1 MAPLPNRVDPH
12 SRVVATPA
20 RGLFMGNRGCI
31 HRADKTLKDR
41 QWALTRWIVCLTEF
55 RGRRRPLMAPGRYTE
70 LFFLDEATALAAGH
84 RPCAECRREDLQRFK
99 AAWLRG
105 QPNGP
110 LTAAASLL
118 DLDALLHA
126 ERLDEEGR
134 QRTFEA
140 ALSMLPDGVL
150 VDVPW
155 LADQAHLWHG
165 GALRPWSFGGY
176 GDAMRTDPESV
187 VRVLTPPS
195 TVKAL
200 AAGYDPVLH
209 PSALDDASLR

>member
-1 MAPLPNRVDPH
+1 MPLSNRVDPH
-12 SRVVATPA
+12 GRVMATFE
-20 RGLFMGNRGCI
+20 RGLFLGNRGCI
-31 HRADKTLKDR
+31 HRADKTLKNR

-84 RPCAECRREDLQRFK
+84 RPCAECRREDLQCFK

-105 QPNGP
+105 QPDGP
-110 LTAAASLL
+110 LTAASSLL

-126 ERLDEEGR
+126 ERLDDEER
-134 QRTFEA
+134 QRTFDA
-140 ALSMLPDGVL
+140 ALSTLPDGVL

-155 LADQAHLWHG
+155 LFGKTHLWWG
-165 GALRPWSFGGY
+165 GVLLPWSFSGY
-176 GDAMRTDPESV
+176 GDPVRADRERV

-195 TVKAL
+195 TVKTI
-200 AAGYDPVLH
+200 AAGYGPVPH
-209 PSALDDASLR
+209 PSAMHDVSDR